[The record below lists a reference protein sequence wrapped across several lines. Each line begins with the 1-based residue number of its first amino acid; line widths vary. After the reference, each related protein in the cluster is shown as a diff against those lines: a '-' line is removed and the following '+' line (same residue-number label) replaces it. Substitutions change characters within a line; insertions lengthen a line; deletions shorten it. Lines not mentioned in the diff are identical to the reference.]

1 MPVFDFVSD
10 DKNDKFILELMN
22 IMEIDPRY
30 TRKKLAKLLSDNSL
44 DSAVS
49 LSKLSNIVS
58 FKNKIDSRTYKVWER
73 MYPMLLN
80 EVKKYRG
87 LEDTELIRKKIIHVY
102 EKDPEKVLDTL
113 SLKKSYFDRVIH
125 TYKRSKLLDVYDA
138 LFDISH
144 NEIRIEYLN
153 AEGYLEK
160 LQDIG
165 FDLDMIST
173 YLRKDNLKKL
183 TDRDDQKLYNLLS
196 SYDISRRLL
205 SDNSLTDV
213 YNLLK
218 IVPAK
223 TKHVGEKYSLTDDV
237 SDSILLSLILEDRW
251 RYSVKAKARGLAY
264 GSDNSPA

>member
-49 LSKLSNIVS
+49 LSKLSTIVS
-58 FKNKIDSRTYKVWER
+58 FKNKIDSRTYNVWER

-102 EKDPEKVLDTL
+102 EKDPEKVL
-113 SLKKSYFDRVIH
+113 
-125 TYKRSKLLDVYDA
+125 
-138 LFDISH
+138 DISH

-196 SYDISRRLL
+196 SYDISRKLL

-223 TKHVGEKYSLTDDV
+223 TKHVREKYSLTDDV